1 MSGFS
6 IDQVLAFVLVLGP
19 LVTVHELGHFLAAR
33 ACGVRVLKFSI
44 GFGPAIGIGRYRLRW
59 VRNGTEFVIAWIP
72 LGGFVKML
80 GEYPGEERS
89 PETLAD
95 PAHALTAQ
103 SLWKKLTIVLAGPLT
118 NLALPVL
125 VFVAALWIGLQRP
138 AAVVGMV
145 EAGSPAAEK
154 GIQPGDRVLSVN
166 GAPVE
171 YWDDLEDA
179 VRTQPGAAVSLELE
193 RGGQRLHEGLV
204 ARERA
209 GIDLLGG
216 NTAVGWIGLQHE
228 RQQALLGVPDAKSPA
243 AQAGLRS
250 GDRVTAV
257 NGVAVADWTAF
268 AAAVAAAPSGELTL
282 RVAQDG
288 AGTPAEREVQVPAL
302 GSVDALGVI
311 PAVVLITEVAS
322 DTPAAKAG
330 LAAGDLIVAVD
341 GEPVGSFRSFNE
353 RVRASQGRTLAI
365 QLVRGGETRS
375 LRVAPVQV
383 ETEVAPGVKE
393 ERYRIGV
400 VLKDATVLGAVAVER
415 VRNPL
420 VALPRAFSRTV
431 SMVSLTLEGLRRL
444 VTGQISHK
452 SLGGP
457 IEIARQAHVAFEL
470 GWAAF
475 ISMLVFLSVN
485 LGVLNLL
492 PIPILDGGQAVMF
505 SLEAAL
511 RDRFTIR
518 AREIAQTFGLL
529 VLATLMGF
537 AFWND
542 LTK

>member
-6 IDQVLAFVLVLGP
+6 FDQVLAFVLVLGP
-19 LVTVHELGHFLAAR
+19 LVTVHELGHFVAAR

-44 GFGPAIGIGRYRLRW
+44 GFGPAIGLGRYRLRW
-59 VRNGTEFVIAWIP
+59 VRGGTEFVIAWIP

-89 PETLAD
+89 PEVLAD
-95 PAHALTAQ
+95 RARSLSVQT
-103 SLWKKLTIVLAGPLT
+103 LWKKLTIVLAGPVT
-118 NLALPVL
+118 NLALPIL
-125 VFVAALWIGLQRP
+125 VFLVALWIGLERP
-138 AAVVGMV
+138 APVVGMV
-145 EAGSPAAEK
+145 EAGSPAAEQ
-154 GIQPGDRVLSVN
+154 GIRAGDRVLAVN
-166 GAPVE
+166 GSAIE
-171 YWDDLEDA
+171 YWDDLDDA
-179 VRTQPGAAVSLELE
+179 IRTQPGAAVSLDLE
-193 RGGQRLHEGLV
+193 RGGQRLHEELV

-216 NTAVGWIGLQHE
+216 NRAVGWIGLQHE
-228 RQQALLGVPDAKSPA
+228 RQQALLGIPDAKSPA
-243 AQAGLRS
+243 AVAGLRS
-250 GDRVTAV
+250 GDRVVSVDGAEV
-257 NGVAVADWTAF
+257 KDWTAF
-268 AAAVAAAPSGELTL
+268 AAAVAKAKTGTLAL
-282 RVAQDG
+282 RVAQEV
-288 AGTPAEREVQVPAL
+288 AGKATEREVRVPAL
-302 GSVDALGVI
+302 GSVEALGAI

-322 DTPAAKAG
+322 DTPAARAG

-353 RVRASQGRTLAI
+353 RVRASQGRALAI
-365 QLVRGGETRS
+365 QVVRSGAARS
-375 LRVAPVQV
+375 LSVAPVQV

-400 VLKDATVLGAVAVER
+400 VLEDATVPGAVAVER

-420 VALPRAFSRTV
+420 VALPRALSRTA
-431 SMVSLTLEGLRRL
+431 SIVSLTVEGIKRL
-444 VTGQISHK
+444 VTGEISHK

-505 SLEAAL
+505 TLEAVL
-511 RDRFTIR
+511 RDRFTMR

-529 VLATLMGF
+529 LLATLMGF